1 MTKKD
6 GEEVKAIIEDF
17 VNTEINAGNRLTKY
31 SGTMIGNLIMS
42 KLAVIIE
49 QDEKEL
55 EINKQKE
62 GMDG

>member
-49 QDEKEL
+49 RDEKKL
-55 EINKQKE
+55 KNNKQKE

>member
-55 EINKQKE
+55 KNNKQKE